1 MLKKIYK
8 LLFAL
13 IGLNFLI
20 VCVLNSNNIVIS
32 SWIGNAAGSFLF
44 FLPVEILLY
53 IAGKDEKISDGKRK
67 CCKFLF
73 WFIIVCYIAGGAATL
88 IK

>member
-20 VCVLNSNNIVIS
+20 VCVLSSNNIVIN

-44 FLPVEILLY
+44 FLPVEVLLH
-53 IAGKDEKISDGKRK
+53 IAGKDEKFSDGKRK

-73 WFIIVCYIAGGAATL
+73 WFIIVCYLAGGIATL